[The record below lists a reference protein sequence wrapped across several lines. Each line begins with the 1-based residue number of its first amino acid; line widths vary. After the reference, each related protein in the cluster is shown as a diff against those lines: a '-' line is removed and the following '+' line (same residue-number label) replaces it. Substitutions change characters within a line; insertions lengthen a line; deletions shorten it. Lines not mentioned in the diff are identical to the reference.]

1 MWLICVILKKRVTS
15 PNARKCCEVTS
26 CHVVLYH
33 LYIMLCII
41 DTKNVHVPVV
51 ISHNIPC
58 VTETPWTS
66 TLSRKSTPRAL
77 AAAVLTVLT
86 ARTAARS
93 FCQSCR
99 DERWHCSVVVPK
111 SWISE
116 MCPLFHRC
124 LLLYLSIL
132 IYLSLLLALVILV
145 LCSCCFCCLR
155 RCFFFFW
162 FRQLRNF
169 VAQPNLCRLQR
180 ATPGYRTPTESHAIA
195 TPPEPVSEEK
205 HNSQRGKIL
214 YQGLNYRDYKP

>member
-1 MWLICVILKKRVTS
+1 MWLKHPERPLCPGK
-15 PNARKCCEVTS
+15 ARRER
-26 CHVVLYH
+26 
-33 LYIMLCII
+33 
-41 DTKNVHVPVV
+41 
-51 ISHNIPC
+51 
-58 VTETPWTS
+58 
-66 TLSRKSTPRAL
+66 SRL
-77 AAAVLTVLT
+77 
-86 ARTAARS
+86 
-93 FCQSCR
+93 QSWRCWQHEQR
-99 DERWHCSVVVPK
+99 RGASAKVAEMRGDVESVVVPK
-111 SWISE
+111 IWISE

-180 ATPGYRTPTESHAIA
+180 ATPGYRTPAESHAIA